1 MGATNTLDRVAAS
14 VGLLDGVKPAFETAL
29 DIPNGGVLFA
39 LPALLANGLLK
50 SAESYFSLPKGYYG
64 LDSLFLLMAFM
75 ALARLE
81 TIEALR
87 YEPPGE
93 WGKLLGLDRIPEAK
107 TLRQKIGLLSDEQQ
121 PEKWLAEL
129 CRDWMESVPDL
140 AGTLYIDGHVRV
152 YHGQQTRLPKHY
164 VARQKLCLRA
174 TTDYWVNAMDGQP
187 FFVVNQ
193 AIDPGLIKVIEQEIV
208 PELEKRVPNQPS
220 KQQLE
225 DDPLLHRFMLVFDR
239 EGYSPDFLLR
249 MKELDIACQT
259 YHKFA
264 GEDWREEEFT
274 LREVN
279 LSSGHV
285 VPMRLAE
292 RGTHLGRKIWVREI
306 RKLCDSGHQTSV
318 LSTNYQVDEVDVA
331 AAMFARWSQE
341 NFFKYMRE
349 HYNLDGLVAYS
360 TEAIPD
366 TTVVI
371 NPEYRRLDGEVRREV
386 GKLSRRRAKFAALT
400 LQGEIEPKRV
410 EAYQLKKA
418 QLQEE
423 IEISDQ
429 QVAVLKVARKQTK
442 KHITVGELP
451 SAERFD
457 RLSTQ
462 SKYLIDSIKMIAY
475 RAESAMAN
483 ICCQTM
489 SHPDEARSILRA
501 IYSTEADLHV
511 DNDAGTLTVQLHH
524 LANNMSSLTAQQLC
538 QELTDTEIIFP
549 GTELRVI
556 YKMVS
561 SQNP

>member
-14 VGLLDGVKPAFETAL
+14 VGLLDHVKPAFETAL

-50 SAESYFSLPKGYYG
+50 SAENYFSLPKGYYG

-121 PEKWLAEL
+121 PEKWMAEL

-249 MKELDIACQT
+249 MKALDIACQT

-264 GEDWREEEFT
+264 GQDWREEEFT

-285 VPMRLAE
+285 VQMRLAE

-318 LSTNYQVDEVDVA
+318 LSTNYQVDEVDIA

-366 TTVVI
+366 TTVVT

-386 GKLSRRRAKFAALT
+386 GKLSRRRAKFAAIT

-418 QLQEE
+418 KLQEE

-429 QVAVLKVARKQTK
+429 QVTVLKAARKQTK

-457 RLSTQ
+457 RLSIQ

-501 IYSTEADLHV
+501 IYSTEADIHV

-524 LANNMSSLTAQQLC
+524 LANNMSSLTVQQLC

-561 SQNP
+561 PQNP